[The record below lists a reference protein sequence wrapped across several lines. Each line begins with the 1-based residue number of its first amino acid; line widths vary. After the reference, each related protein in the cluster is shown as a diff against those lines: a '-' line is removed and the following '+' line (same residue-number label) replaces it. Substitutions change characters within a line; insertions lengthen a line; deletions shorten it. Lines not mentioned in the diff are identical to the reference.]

1 MRKPIVAWER
11 SGTVYRRVEQRMI
24 IHQLRNIDAYIDLNG
39 NPQEILFKELLIG
52 VTSFFRD
59 PLVWDK
65 LKSEIIPEL
74 LRKE

>member
-1 MRKPIVAWER
+1 
-11 SGTVYRRVEQRMI
+11 MI
-24 IHQLRNIDAYIDLNG
+24 IHQLRNIDAYIEYLNG
-39 NPQEILFKELLIG
+39 NPQELEILFKELLIG